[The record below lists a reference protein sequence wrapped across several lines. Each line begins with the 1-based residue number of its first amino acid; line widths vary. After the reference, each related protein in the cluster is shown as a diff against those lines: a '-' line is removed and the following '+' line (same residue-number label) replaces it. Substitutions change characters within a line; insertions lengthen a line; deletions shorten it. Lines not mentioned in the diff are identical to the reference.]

1 MAIKLANNAKSK
13 LASSITSLSTS
24 ITILAGEGTRF
35 PVLAVGDYFYATLED
50 TSSNIEIVKVTARV
64 SDTMTVTRSQQS
76 TTAMSFAATS
86 AFELRVNSGM
96 LTEYIDQE
104 AATVAV
110 ALAVAL

>member
-13 LASSITSLSTS
+13 LASSITNLSTT
-24 ITILAGEGTRF
+24 ITVLSGEGVRF
-35 PVLAVGDYFYATLED
+35 PTLAVGDYFYATLED
-50 TSSNIEIVKVTARV
+50 ASSNIEIVKVTARV
-64 SDTMTVTRSQQS
+64 ADSMTVTRGQQS
-76 TTAMSFAATS
+76 TVAMSFSATS
-86 AFELRVNSGM
+86 AFELRVTSST